1 MAVVGSIGVA
11 VTNQLVDVTNQLPNY
26 KANIQKKVE
35 SVRGSNRA
43 ALVRASETVNEL
55 SREVVE
61 APSATPRLPI
71 SANRLARLNLRAINP
86 STCKWC
92 RPLTVR
98 GSFCTVGWALSVSQ
112 ELCWSSQF
120 SCFCEERI

>member
-1 MAVVGSIGVA
+1 MLLVVVISVAVVGSIGVA

-43 ALVRASETVNEL
+43 ALVRATELNEL

-61 APSATPRLPI
+61 VSLATAPTAH
-71 SANRLARLNLRAINP
+71 
-86 STCKWC
+86 
-92 RPLTVR
+92 
-98 GSFCTVGWALSVSQ
+98 
-112 ELCWSSQF
+112 
-120 SCFCEERI
+120 